1 MLDMDKQSS
10 FVTID
15 DLCKIFD
22 FEFKGNSKNIQN
34 LGAIQSKSKNLLTFA
49 ENEKFLDSALKQ
61 DNISTIITKNYP
73 KFDTEKTLI
82 LSDSPRHLFY
92 QIHSHL
98 VETSFYGKKLPNSIS
113 KTAQIHPTVVLA
125 DNNVIIKDNVIIDSF
140 VSIYKNCIIDEGVNI
155 KSNTVLGGTGFESYL
170 HENKRIPVPHAGGV
184 HIEKNVNIGAN
195 TCIEEGLFRDFT
207 RVGKYSQIDN
217 LVLVGHRTQ
226 IGQNTVLTANST
238 IGGSCVLGDNVFV
251 GLSATIKNGVTIGSN
266 STIGMGAAVV
276 KDVPNNT
283 TVIGNA
289 IRSASH
295 ST

>member
-1 MLDMDKQSS
+1 MIDMDKSSS

-34 LGAIQSKSKNLLTFA
+34 LGVIQSKSKNLLTFA

-61 DNISTIITKNYP
+61 DNISAIITKNYP

-98 VETSFYGKKLPNSIS
+98 AENSFYGKKLSNSIS

-155 KSNTVLGGTGFESYL
+155 KSNTVLGGTGFQSYL
-170 HENKRIPVPHAGGV
+170 HENKRIPVPHAGWV
-184 HIEKNVNIGAN
+184 HIEKNVSIGAN
-195 TCIEEGLFRDFT
+195 TCIDKGLFRDIT
-207 RVGKYSQIDN
+207 RVGKYSQIDS
-217 LVLVGHRTQ
+217 LVLVGHSTEM
-226 IGQNTVLTANST
+226 GQNTVLAANST
-238 IGGSCVLGDNVFV
+238 LGGSCVLGDNVFV
-251 GLSATIKNGVTIGSN
+251 GLSGTIRNGITIGSN
-266 STIGMGAAVV
+266 STIGMGAVV
-276 KDVPNNT
+276 IKDVPNNT